1 MGSRFIQQL
10 DHVIDSSTIV
20 ELNEHLD
27 QLDGAG
33 MRNSF
38 PQSQRTH
45 TTPQGFLGTYGN
57 NEGPRSQPG
66 VEGTLGVPLSPG
78 QVFSHLPVTLTNK
91 DLLAGPPI
99 KRASWNG
106 FFPPSPTD
114 PRSHPYSGTL
124 ANKGFS

>member
-10 DHVIDSSTIV
+10 DHAIDSSTIV

-45 TTPQGFLGTYGN
+45 TTAQSSLGTYGD
-57 NEGPRSQPG
+57 NEGPRSPPG
-66 VEGTLGVPLSPG
+66 VEGALGVPLSPG
-78 QVFSHLPVTLTNK
+78 QVFSHSPAIPTNEDLP
-91 DLLAGPPI
+91 AGPPV
-99 KRASWNG
+99 KRVSCNG
-106 FFPPSPTD
+106 FFPPSPSD

-124 ANKGFS
+124 ENKGFS